1 MIPSEIMMRYF
12 SVANNGKSLL
22 IKNISERVLTL
33 FAVTVK
39 YGVTVD
45 TIDGKGI
52 RNIGD
57 DLRMNKTLGQG
68 ETVEVPLKLPDPV
81 LLVVIFRD
89 GEMVRR
95 EDISI

>member
-1 MIPSEIMMRYF
+1 MRYF
-12 SVANNGKSLL
+12 SVVNNGKTLL
-22 IKNISERVLTL
+22 IKNVSERVLTL
-33 FAVTVK
+33 LAVTVK

-45 TIDGKGI
+45 TVDGMGI

-57 DLRMNKTLGQG
+57 DLRINKTLGQG

-81 LLVVIFRD
+81 LLVVIFKD
-89 GEMVRR
+89 GEVFRR